1 MTDRANASDGT
12 KMARDLLRF
21 FDEVMRAI
29 APVELGDPAV
39 AQLTLL
45 EMQVLSALAEA
56 GRPVAVGELAGLT
69 EASLRQT
76 GQATDRLRSLG
87 LAERAGGGR
96 GWEPAFWVARGGR
109 RLLGSLDAGR
119 QAAVEGFIAR
129 LGNVERLR
137 LEAAAHLLGRDLD
150 RLSEGML
157 TA

>member
-1 MTDRANASDGT
+1 MTDRENASDGRR
-12 KMARDLLRF
+12 MARDLLRF
-21 FDEVMRAI
+21 FDEVMRTI
-29 APVELGDPAV
+29 ARVELGDPAV

-45 EMQVLSALAEA
+45 EMQVLTALAEA

-76 GQATDRLRSLG
+76 GKQRIDFAAWVWRSG
-87 LAERAGGGR
+87 PAAAGAGSGRSRSRGVADVSGIAGRRSASGGR
-96 GWEPAFWVARGGR
+96 G
-109 RLLGSLDAGR
+109 L
-119 QAAVEGFIAR
+119 IAR

-150 RLSEGML
+150 RLFEGML